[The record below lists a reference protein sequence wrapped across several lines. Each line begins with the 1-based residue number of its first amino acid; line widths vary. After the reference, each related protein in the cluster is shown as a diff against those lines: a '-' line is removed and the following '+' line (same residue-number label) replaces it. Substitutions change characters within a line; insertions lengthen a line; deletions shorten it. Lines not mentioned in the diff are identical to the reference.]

1 MMNTS
6 KTTREQIS
14 AFADGEL
21 ADNQI
26 DIVIT
31 ALRQTNGKEA
41 WEDYHQIGDLL
52 RSNEASVELRSDFSA
67 RMAARLQAE
76 PTIMAPTAAVSY
88 INRTPEPTLDAV
100 PSDTRRGWKR
110 MAMPGMAVAAATV
123 LALLSTP
130 QIITALKGNAAE
142 ATNPA
147 NPASMSVVA
156 AAPVAGA
163 ITHASVVAL
172 ASAPRTVPA
181 AVNPNDGVML
191 RDPNIDEYLLAHQR
205 FSPSM
210 YSTAQFA
217 RSSLLANESD
227 KYTVCSDPW
236 FCRSLSLLFQSS
248 LRSARKLKAP
258 SKLAKKKR
266 RRPGYG
272 RSRLRLKRSIFPAL
286 SFISRPARC
295 ARRASRMSSTERT
308 SSKSLRCWTASRASI
323 SARTKKSSV
332 TSLSRKRCWSK
343 SGWPRMCFR
352 R

>member
-1 MMNTS
+1 MNTS

-26 DIVIT
+26 DMVMA

-52 RSNEASVELRSDFSA
+52 RSNEASVELSSDFSA

-227 KYTVCSDPW
+227 K
-236 FCRSLSLLFQSS
+236 
-248 LRSARKLKAP
+248 
-258 SKLAKKKR
+258 
-266 RRPGYG
+266 
-272 RSRLRLKRSIFPAL
+272 
-286 SFISRPARC
+286 
-295 ARRASRMSSTERT
+295 
-308 SSKSLRCWTASRASI
+308 
-323 SARTKKSSV
+323 
-332 TSLSRKRCWSK
+332 
-343 SGWPRMCFR
+343 
-352 R
+352 